1 VSNENPFAAPGS
13 DAGAPLQPPAVEQPQ
28 VPAFGAAALAA
39 PTAPP
44 GVAQAPYPGPFPAP
58 GMAAPYGY
66 AGIPAAPLQPIK
78 PNRGLAVALI
88 ILSAIYAVLCLV
100 EVFALAH
107 RVSLANQVINDPA
120 SVSLD
125 QADAADGMVSLLSIV
140 ALVVF
145 LAAIVLVVVWQRSI
159 RKSFGPTGRYQAVL
173 KESGYVVFRIV
184 WIITIVLSLFLRGG
198 SYDTPQEVITHDHES
213 MVYYGLRAV
222 LGLLLIYLAI
232 RLARTIQRNLTLVQ
246 AGYSPDAV
254 NYLSS

>member
-1 VSNENPFAAPGS
+1 MSNENPFAAPGS

-28 VPAFGAAALAA
+28 VPAFGAAAVAA

-44 GVAQAPYPGPFPAP
+44 GVAQAPYPAP

-107 RVSLANQVINDPA
+107 RVSLANQVIDDPA
-120 SVSLD
+120 AVSLD
-125 QADAADGMVSLLSIV
+125 QADAANGLVSLLSIV

-145 LAAIVLVVVWQRSI
+145 LAAIILMAVWQRSI
-159 RKSFGPTGRYQAVL
+159 RKTFGPTGRYQAVL

-184 WIITIVLSLFLRGG
+184 WIITIVLSFFLRGG
-198 SYDTPQEVITHDHES
+198 TYDTPQDAISHDHES
-213 MVYYGLRAV
+213 MVYYGLRAA
-222 LGLLLIYLAI
+222 LGLLLIYLTI

-246 AGYSPDAV
+246 AGYSPEAV